1 MARGGYSMTLQ
12 EERDILLEMIGR
24 LSERLSVPIKLV
36 GEDYKI
42 DRLRDMYSDLC
53 DTHDSREAE

>member
-12 EERDILLEMIGR
+12 EEKDILLEMIGR
-24 LSERLSVPIKLV
+24 LSERLSIPIKLV

-42 DRLRDMYSDLC
+42 DRLRDIYSDLC
-53 DTHDSREAE
+53 DTQEAQ

>member
-1 MARGGYSMTLQ
+1 MTLQ